1 MEKGRYAV
9 FWYTKKIMAD
19 GNYNRNILPYRAGRA
34 AMRRLALEAFDKWLQ
49 ENEEAFTA
57 DKADE
62 ARVAFQLLIRD

>member
-9 FWYTKKIMAD
+9 FWHTKKIMAD
-19 GNYNRNILPYRAGRA
+19 GNYN
-34 AMRRLALEAFDKWLQ
+34 MRRLALEAFDKWLQ